1 MKFIDISYQA
11 TNKCTPIY
19 SKNDHTQIFNLY
31 SVIDILNYLG
41 KTNFM
46 KSNCLRIEI
55 LMYSSFKIP
64 NKKKRLQY
72 IIIIILNITAL
83 KFMNSIEKQSNQKS
97 NDN

>member
-55 LMYSSFKIP
+55 LMYSSFKI
-64 NKKKRLQY
+64 
-72 IIIIILNITAL
+72 IIILNITAL